1 MSCEYVTK
9 APDCDGCHGATK
21 PNSAGMPL
29 FQPYVPHRTFGH
41 SLLHNPQNLHGATP
55 STDDLIA
62 LQDELNIIKGRTFAR
77 LQKAA
82 QDLKLFQA
90 KWALAI
96 KERERPKDILEKARE
111 KLVKTRIKREAS
123 GEIQVMTSYL

>member
-1 MSCEYVTK
+1 
-9 APDCDGCHGATK
+9 
-21 PNSAGMPL
+21 MPL

-41 SLLHNPQNLHGATP
+41 SLLHSPQSLHGATP

-62 LQDELNIIKGRTFAR
+62 LQDELNIIKGRTFGR

-96 KERERPKDILEKARE
+96 KERERPKEILEKARE

-123 GEIQVMTSYL
+123 GEIQVMTSYIRGIYAPIAYVIPPQRHHPLMSL